1 MVKVERSSPAPDSLA
16 EEKKK
21 PNGSYSKP
29 DVIEKLKKDF
39 HNKCYICELD
49 KLQDPQVEHLRP
61 HFGGKI
67 LNVNLIGIIYS
78 GHAVIAMELKISEN
92 MMNLLL
98 IAVSQ
103 IQKRK
108 SILNCMT
115 EK

>member
-49 KLQDPQVEHLRP
+49 KLRIHRSN
-61 HFGGKI
+61 I
-67 LNVNLIGIIYS
+67 
-78 GHAVIAMELKISEN
+78 
-92 MMNLLL
+92 
-98 IAVSQ
+98 
-103 IQKRK
+103 
-108 SILNCMT
+108 
-115 EK
+115 